1 MPRARD
7 PEPSVTQALSTP
19 RRARALRIPIWDDYG
34 QAERFAGVL
43 ALTALVAAV
52 PYLLADRVLVA
63 EICVG
68 IASVLFGLCTWSARG
83 GPRWALGIGTPLT
96 MTLGSLALLVVTS
109 GTCVAAAAV
118 LAVAPAVAVLWGPP
132 RAGWPF
138 FAVAIAAGVL
148 AIWLAPESLPP
159 REEPWI
165 ADARAPWLIAPL
177 AGGLFLLARS
187 WLRAHG
193 TWQQEVHATHAVL
206 AASEARFRAYV
217 ENAHDVTAELDARGR
232 VLFITS
238 KSEPHA
244 ALPLE
249 QLLGT
254 NGGDYI
260 HPDDVPSALRA
271 FEKAAR
277 GHPNVCPP
285 LRYRGS
291 FRGWRY
297 LRVAVNAYR
306 TAQGEL
312 RFVLQA
318 RDETALQEAQAER
331 DRLIGELERA
341 LAASETLNGRIAMCA
356 SCKDVKNERGEWE
369 RVDEFLASHTRAELS
384 HGMCPRCIASRA

>member
-1 MPRARD
+1 MG
-7 PEPSVTQALSTP
+7 QALSP
-19 RRARALRIPIWDDYG
+19 SRRSRGLRIPLWDDYG

-63 EICVG
+63 EICVA
-68 IASVLFGLCTWSARG
+68 IATVLFGLCTWSARG
-83 GPRWALGIGTPLT
+83 GPRWALGIGTPFT
-96 MTLGSLALLVVTS
+96 MTLGALALLVITA

-118 LAVAPAVAVLWGPP
+118 LALAPAVALLWGPP
-132 RAGWPF
+132 RAGWLF
-138 FAVAIAAGVL
+138 LATTIAGGAVAIL
-148 AIWLAPESLPP
+148 LAPDAVPL

-165 ADARAPWLIAPL
+165 ADARAPWLIVPL
-177 AGGLFLLARS
+177 AGVLFLLARS
-187 WLRAHG
+187 WLAAHG
-193 TWQQEVHATHAVL
+193 TWQDEVHATHAVL
-206 AASEARFRAYV
+206 AASEARFKAYV

-238 KSEPHA
+238 RTEGHY
-244 ALPLE
+244 ALPVAE
-249 QLLGT
+249 LLGT
-254 NGGDYI
+254 SGSEYI
-260 HPDDVPSALRA
+260 HPDDVLPARRA

-277 GHPNVCPP
+277 GHPNVSPP

-291 FRGWRY
+291 ASGWRFM
-297 LRVAVNAYR
+297 RVAVNAYR
-306 TAQGEL
+306 TAHGEL

-331 DRLIGELERA
+331 DRLVAELERA
-341 LAASETLNGRIAMCA
+341 LQRSETLQGRIAMCA

-384 HGMCPRCIASRA
+384 HGMCPRCIEAKI